1 LRLSFSFTLIC
12 ELAWGTTVRRRHASL
27 SDPWNWALALPATL
41 TTCVIVYGY
50 HSWFSISG
58 GTLAAPPALT
68 SQPATPPSPME
79 TVIATAS
86 TTAPENNHQP
96 PPTDAI
102 IPPQRALP
110 AVPVAEAER
119 RAAPDG
125 LSPSDVLML
134 TDSVRRDEVAGEIE
148 PTFRPRR
155 DVGLEERAREVQRR
169 LAELGYFLA
178 PVTGSWGRSSRGSLR
193 AFKVANQLPAND
205 VWDLV
210 TEEALF
216 SPKAQPTEA
225 YVGVWATDVAA
236 CSSRRQPEASL
247 PTVIESNLAR
257 AGEASCLFQS
267 KRRVGSDWAV
277 VAKCTTPG
285 ENWTAHVRLTV
296 ANDRLT
302 WASERGS
309 QEYLRCG
316 PRTNVAAR

>member
-1 LRLSFSFTLIC
+1 M
-12 ELAWGTTVRRRHASL
+12 RRRNAGF
-27 SDPWNWALALPATL
+27 SDPWNWALVLPAML
-41 TTCVIVYGY
+41 TTCVIGYGCY
-50 HSWFSISG
+50 SWFSISG
-58 GTLAAPPALT
+58 GTLAAPPALI
-68 SQPATPPSPME
+68 SQPGTPPRPAE
-79 TVIATAS
+79 AVITTAS
-86 TTAPENNHQP
+86 PKASETHHPSINSAVPER
-96 PPTDAI
+96 AI
-102 IPPQRALP
+102 P
-110 AVPVAEAER
+110 AVPVLVADPVAAE
-119 RAAPDG
+119 
-125 LSPSDVLML
+125 DVLGQDDLMMM
-134 TDSVRRDEVAGEIE
+134 TGAVQREQAAGTIQPTSSSRRDIGVVEH
-148 PTFRPRR
+148 
-155 DVGLEERAREVQRR
+155 AREVQRR
-169 LAELGYFLA
+169 LAELGYFLGTA
-178 PVTGSWGRSSRGSLR
+178 SGSWGRSSRGSLR

-210 TEEALF
+210 TEEVLF

-225 YVGVWATDVAA
+225 YVGVWATEAAA
-236 CSSRRQPEASL
+236 CSSRRQPDASL
-247 PTVIESNLAR
+247 PTVVESNLAR

>member
-1 LRLSFSFTLIC
+1 
-12 ELAWGTTVRRRHASL
+12 
-27 SDPWNWALALPATL
+27 
-41 TTCVIVYGY
+41 
-50 HSWFSISG
+50 
-58 GTLAAPPALT
+58 
-68 SQPATPPSPME
+68 M
-79 TVIATAS
+79 
-86 TTAPENNHQP
+86 
-96 PPTDAI
+96 
-102 IPPQRALP
+102 P
-110 AVPVAEAER
+110 AVPVLVADPVRAAADGLAPRRRADDDRLRPER
-119 RAAPDG
+119 RG
-125 LSPSDVLML
+125 G
-134 TDSVRRDEVAGEIE
+134 EEIE
-148 PTFRPRR
+148 PTSSPRR
-155 DVGLEERAREVQRR
+155 DVGLEEHAREVQRR
-169 LAELGYFLA
+169 LAELGYFLGTA
-178 PVTGSWGRSSRGSLR
+178 SGSWGRSSRGSLR

-225 YVGVWATDVAA
+225 YVGVWATEAAA